1 MEPLLLQNDLLQV
14 RFLPEFGGSSP
25 SLRGVRAGEEF
36 LLPPLSGYRRVSPS
50 DGFNESDG
58 GGFDECLPSVAS
70 CEAIAGA
77 LPVPDHGDLWRLKW
91 RVDSKDAAVVLHA
104 DALSPPLRFTR
115 RATFEGSSLVLGI
128 YLTNLSDLPTVWP
141 LFPYP

>member
-1 MEPLLLQNDLLQV
+1 MERLLLQNDLLHV
-14 RFLPEFGGSSP
+14 RFLPGFGAKIP
-25 SLRGVRAGEEF
+25 SLRRVRTEEEF

-91 RVDSKDAAVVLHA
+91 RGISKAAAAVLYSGRR
-104 DALSPPLRFTR
+104 SPAFRL
-115 RATFEGSSLVLGI
+115 ATQCTLGR
-128 YLTNLSDLPTVWP
+128 
-141 LFPYP
+141 